1 MMKKTAT
8 LFCLTCYSLLLFSCR
23 SGLVTMTNSCYDGI
37 KSGKA
42 SNTAGNYSAALDQF
56 NQVLSKCDAY
66 DAKEQANAGKAE
78 ALNGLKQYNDALAA
92 SNEGLKINKTSVDNL
107 FQRASA
113 ELGLKMQ
120 TEAKADFAQIID
132 LTQKNQNTKDR
143 ATIYAKI
150 AEIDLK
156 QNMYSD
162 AMNNVE
168 TAILTDS
175 TNADFYILK
184 GDIYAAQSN
193 YSNALSAYDQA
204 VTYGGNSAKVWQ
216 AMVEAETKAFQKK
229 YSTGSNA
236 ADLAGKL
243 SSADK
248 NTLCSDISKA
258 KSSGVK
264 NQNIDLLQLSV
275 CK

>member
-1 MMKKTAT
+1 MKKTIT
-8 LFCLTCYSLLLFSCR
+8 LFCLTLYGLLLLNCR
-23 SGLVTMTNSCYDGI
+23 SGLVTMNNGCYNSI
-37 KSGKA
+37 NTAKA
-42 SNTAGNYSAALDQF
+42 SNASGNYSAALDQF
-56 NQVLSKCDAY
+56 NQVLSKCDSY

-92 SNEGLKINKTSVDNL
+92 ANEGLKINKTSVDNL

-132 LTQKNQNTKDR
+132 LTQKNQNVKDR

-168 TAILTDS
+168 TAISTDS
-175 TNADFYILK
+175 TNSDFYILK
-184 GDIYAAQSN
+184 GDIYAAQSG

-236 ADLAGKL
+236 ADLAGKM

-258 KSSGVK
+258 KSNGVK